1 MVNNDILGG
10 LKSAL
15 TRGYT
20 LEEAM
25 LSFFNAGYKREDI
38 QEAAKA
44 LQSTIAIQ
52 PKIELQPKP
61 IWEPPKKKIQEP
73 LPPFKP
79 ELKTRIPV
87 SQVQVQAPVVSK
99 PIVQKPIEQKVI
111 VKEKE
116 PIATPIKQ
124 PEVSKVSTY
133 TGKSR
138 IKTITI
144 ILVVLLAILLGIL
157 GLMYAF
163 RSQIISFF
171 NSIFS

>member
-15 TRGYT
+15 TRGYS

-44 LQSTIAIQ
+44 LQSTISIQ
-52 PKIELQPKP
+52 PQIELQPKP
-61 IWEPPKKKIQEP
+61 IWEPPKKKVQAP

-99 PIVQKPIEQKVI
+99 PVVQKPVEQKPAI
-111 VKEKE
+111 EKE
-116 PIATPIKQ
+116 PIVTPVKHPAISR
-124 PEVSKVSTY
+124 VSEY
-133 TGKSR
+133 AGNSR
-138 IKTITI
+138 IKTITV
-144 ILVVLLAILLGIL
+144 ILVILLAILLGIL
-157 GLMYAF
+157 GLMYLF

>member
-25 LSFFNAGYKREDI
+25 LSFFNAGYKRDEI

-44 LQSTIAIQ
+44 LQSLIS
-52 PKIELQPKP
+52 IEPPIEIQPKP
-61 IWEPPKKKIQEP
+61 IWEPSKNKQVPI
-73 LPPFKP
+73 PPFKP
-79 ELKTRIPV
+79 ELKTRVPV
-87 SQVQVQAPVVSK
+87 NQVQIQQPIVSK
-99 PIVQKPIEQKVI
+99 PVPKPVEQKPV
-111 VKEKE
+111 VKKE
-116 PIATPIKQ
+116 PVVAPVKQ
-124 PEVSKVSTY
+124 SVISRVSDY
-133 TGKSR
+133 TGNSR

-144 ILVVLLAILLGIL
+144 ILVILLAVLLGIL

>member
-10 LKSAL
+10 LRSAL

-44 LQSTIAIQ
+44 LQSAISIQ
-52 PKIELQPKP
+52 PQIEMQPKP
-61 IWEPPKKKIQEP
+61 IWEPPKKKIQAP

-79 ELKTRIPV
+79 ELKTRVPV
-87 SQVQVQAPVVSK
+87 SQVQIQVPVVSK
-99 PIVQKPIEQKVI
+99 PVVQKPVEKPV
-111 VKEKE
+111 VKKE
-116 PIATPIKQ
+116 PVATPVKQ
-124 PEVSKVSTY
+124 PVASQVSAY
-133 TGKSR
+133 TNDKR
-138 IKTITI
+138 IKTITVILI
-144 ILVVLLAILLGIL
+144 ILLAILLGIL